1 MFTLYDQSTSGNAYK
16 VRLLLHQLGHGFRTV
31 EIDTFDGGTR
41 TPEFLAR
48 NPIGKVPVLEL
59 PPDRSGGGHLADHLA
74 ESNAIL
80 CYLADGT
87 PFWPGDGLAR
97 AQVLSWMFFEQYSH
111 EPYVAVLRSWTKYL
125 DMTPEMAAREPDL
138 RARGYAALDIMEKH
152 LSGSHWLA
160 GNSYTIADICL
171 YAYTHI
177 ADEGG
182 YDLAPYTGI
191 SSWFERVRTQ
201 PDHVPIAWQPGAP

>member
-16 VRLLLHQLGHGFRTV
+16 IRLLLHQLGHDFRTV
-31 EIDTFDGGTR
+31 EINTFDGSTR

-48 NPIGKVPVLEL
+48 NPVGKVPVLEL
-59 PPDRSGGGHLADHLA
+59 PPDQSGGGHLP

-87 PFWPGDGLAR
+87 PFWPGDALAR

-111 EPYVAVLRSWTKYL
+111 EPYIAVLRSWTKYL
-125 DMTPEMAAREPDL
+125 DMTPEMQARESDL
-138 RARGYAALDIMEKH
+138 RARGYAALDVMEKQ
-152 LSGSHWLA
+152 LSYSDWLV
-160 GNSYTIADICL
+160 GESYTIADICL
-171 YAYTHI
+171 YAYTHV

-182 YDLAPYTGI
+182 YDLSPYSGI
-191 SSWFERVRTQ
+191 LSWFERVRTQ
-201 PDHVPIAWQPGAP
+201 PGHVPITWQPVQL

>member
-16 VRLLLHQLGHGFRTV
+16 VRLLLHQLGRRFRSV
-31 EIDTFDGGTR
+31 EVDTLDGSTR

-59 PPDRSGGGHLADHLA
+59 PEGGHLP

-87 PFWPGDGLAR
+87 DFWPGGALDRAR
-97 AQVLSWMFFEQYSH
+97 VLSWLFFEQYSH
-111 EPYVAVLRSWTKYL
+111 EPYIAVLRSWSRYL
-125 DMTPEMAAREPDL
+125 DMTPEMQAREPDL
-138 RARGYAALDIMEKH
+138 RARGYAALDIMEQQ
-152 LSGSHWLA
+152 LGQTDWLV
-160 GNSYTIADICL
+160 GETYTIADICL
-171 YAYTHI
+171 YAYTHV

-182 YDLAPYTGI
+182 FDLAGYSAI
-191 SSWFERVRTQ
+191 LAWFERVRTQ
-201 PDHVPIAWQPGAP
+201 PGYVPITWQPS

>member
-16 VRLLLHQLGHGFRTV
+16 ARLLLHQLGHDFQTV
-31 EIDTFDGGTR
+31 EVNTFDGSTR

-48 NPIGKVPVLEL
+48 NPVGKVPVLAL
-59 PPDRSGGGHLADHLA
+59 PDGSHLA

-87 PFWPGDGLAR
+87 AFWPGDKMAR

-125 DMTPEMAAREPDL
+125 NMTPEMAARESEL
-138 RARGYAALDIMEKH
+138 RDRGYAALDIMEKQ
-152 LSGSHWLA
+152 LSYSDWLV
-160 GNSYTIADICL
+160 GDSYTIADICL
-171 YAYTHI
+171 YAYTHV

-182 YDLAPYTGI
+182 FEISRYTGI
-191 SSWFERVRTQ
+191 LRWFERVRTQ
-201 PDHVPIAWQPGAP
+201 PDYVPISWQPSGD